1 MTTLSN
7 GLLLMTIAPSTLERL
22 RSAIWPTIEQRYELP
37 RGILNAIAE
46 WETRGTWRNDQVGP
60 TGARG
65 IFQLTSIA
73 LEQVRLDSGGVRFDP
88 LNPVAA
94 SVAAGILLK
103 RYLTLFNDVA
113 LAVAAYNAGEGTIR
127 RYVQQVKQRGKGMLP
142 RETVQYIPAVLNNL
156 G

>member
-1 MTTLSN
+1 
-7 GLLLMTIAPSTLERL
+7 MTISSATLERL
-22 RSAIWPTIEQRYELP
+22 RTAIWPTIEQRYELP

-65 IFQLTSIA
+65 IFQLTPIA
-73 LEQVRLDSGGVRFDP
+73 LEQVRQDSGGVRFDP
-88 LNPVAA
+88 VNPVAA

-103 RYLTLFNDVA
+103 RYFTLFNDPA

-127 RYVQQVKQRGKGMLP
+127 RYVAQVKQRGKGTLP
-142 RETVQYIPAVLNNL
+142 RETVEYIPAVLSNL

>member
-1 MTTLSN
+1 
-7 GLLLMTIAPSTLERL
+7 MTISSATLDRL
-22 RSAIWPTIEQRYELP
+22 RTAIWPTIEQRYELP

-65 IFQLTSIA
+65 IFQLTPIA
-73 LEQVRLDSGGVRFDP
+73 LEQVRQDSGGVRFDP
-88 LNPVAA
+88 VNPVAA

-103 RYLTLFNDVA
+103 RYFMLFNDPA
-113 LAVAAYNAGEGTIR
+113 LAVAAYNAGEGTVR
-127 RYVQQVKQRGKGMLP
+127 RYVAQVKQRGKGTLP
-142 RETVQYIPAVLNNL
+142 RETVEYIPAVLGNL

>member
-1 MTTLSN
+1 
-7 GLLLMTIAPSTLERL
+7 MTISPATLERL
-22 RSAIWPTIEQRYELP
+22 RTAIWPTIEQRYELP

-65 IFQLTSIA
+65 IFQLTPIA
-73 LEQVRLDSGGVRFDP
+73 LEQVRQDSGGVRFDP
-88 LNPVAA
+88 INPVSA

-103 RYLTLFNDVA
+103 RYFTMFNDPA
-113 LAVAAYNAGEGTIR
+113 LAVAAYNAGEGTIK
-127 RYVQQVKQRGKGMLP
+127 RYVAQVKQRGKGTLP
-142 RETVQYIPAVLNNL
+142 RETVEYIPAVLSNL

>member
-1 MTTLSN
+1 
-7 GLLLMTIAPSTLERL
+7 MTISPATLERL
-22 RSAIWPTIEQRYELP
+22 RLAIWPTIEMRYELP
-37 RGILNAIAE
+37 RGILGAIAE

-65 IFQLTSIA
+65 IFQLTPIA
-73 LEQVRLDSGGVRFDP
+73 LEQVRQDSGGVRFDP
-88 LNPVAA
+88 VNPVAA

-103 RYLTLFNDVA
+103 RYLTLFNDVS

-127 RYVQQVKQRGKGMLP
+127 RYVQQVKQRGKGTLP
-142 RETVQYIPAVLNNL
+142 RETVEYIPAILNNL